1 MAGEEELQG
10 VEEQRAEAW
19 AAYFGVLALGV
30 DEFEARIQREW
41 RVFEAAVNQAAKKT
55 RRGLARAVAGLPD
68 AIDPWADK
76 VLAARAASDTVLWE
90 FKGRV
95 QSELGI
101 VNSTAKEDPEAV
113 VEIMN
118 RRYRLDRGGPA
129 AIITEAQQE
138 AAEAVKKSAK
148 VVKRALKS
156 ESALALDTPELSG
169 LLWNAEEY
177 RGMSAEIDDLLDGL
191 SDALARGDYSSTAS
205 FIDNIIRALE
215 QKVHQQS
222 ITMVDATAGPMAVE
236 AVEEAA
242 EMFEPVSPTLELS
255 YLTHQRSTYRS
266 TVAAMGRSF
275 DSAWPEEDINWL
287 FYVPRTARAGL
298 APEGFTVQ
306 HYSQLKTAAEWEK
319 VREGLDAKRPGSYI
333 FTTGFHPGSAA
344 YLLPIPPLFLAAA
357 VADQRKERQRFLEK
371 KKEEE

>member
-1 MAGEEELQG
+1 MPEEAGDD
-10 VEEQRAEAW
+10 EQLRQEIEDSRAEAW

-30 DEFEARIQREW
+30 DEFEARIQGEY
-41 RVFEAAVNQAAKKT
+41 RVFEAVVNQAAKKT

-113 VEIMN
+113 VEVMN

-129 AIITEAQQE
+129 AIIGEAQGE
-138 AAEAVKKSAK
+138 AAGVVRKAAK
-148 VVKRALKS
+148 VVKKAAPAAAAEMAALN
-156 ESALALDTPELSG
+156 AGLD
-169 LLWNAEEY
+169 
-177 RGMSAEIDDLLDGL
+177 
-191 SDALARGDYSSTAS
+191 DALESGDYSSTAS

-222 ITMVDATAGPMAVE
+222 MAMVDATAGPMAVE

-306 HYSQLKTAAEWEK
+306 HYSQLKTAEEWEA
-319 VREGLDAKRPGSYI
+319 VRMAEGAKRPGSFI
-333 FTTGFHPGSAA
+333 FTTGFKPGSVA

-357 VADQRKERQRFLEK
+357 IADQRKERQRFLDK
-371 KKEEE
+371 KREEE